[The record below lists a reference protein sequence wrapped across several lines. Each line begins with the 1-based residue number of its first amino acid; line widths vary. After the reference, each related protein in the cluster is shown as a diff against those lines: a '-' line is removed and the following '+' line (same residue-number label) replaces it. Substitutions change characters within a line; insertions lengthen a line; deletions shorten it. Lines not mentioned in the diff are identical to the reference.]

1 MDRHILNLLLST
13 VQYFGAI
20 ESLSGPQKKLF
31 TLKSIELK
39 INLPD
44 ETKETVMALIDMLIS
59 IEKGKIV
66 INPKVKKLGK
76 SIFSSCI
83 PR

>member
-1 MDRHILNLLLST
+1 MDRHILDLLLET
-13 VQYFGAI
+13 VKYFGSI
-20 ESLSGPQKKLF
+20 QNLSGQQKKVF
-31 TLKSIELK
+31 TVKSIELK

-44 ETKETVMALIDMLIS
+44 ETKETLMALIDILIS
-59 IEKGKIV
+59 VEKGRIV